1 MCTVKKVPKK
11 SRSILG
17 IITIHL
23 ITLSDCQPKRND
35 REMAADI
42 SRSPGKGDWRQAAT
56 KAVTVCVPLMNFPR
70 VRTSSLPLSTGTTQ
84 SRLAPWHTVWAVFK
98 TCVVAALQFRDRSLP
113 LSTAVNETSHYC
125 TKTWQY
131 HKNVLRRFLRRH
143 HASPR
148 SLQKLFLEKTA
159 RAGPR
164 SHFLQ
169 SKISLK
175 ESEMTLRLQEAILKV
190 SRFPAGP
197 PSSVPNPYNHPPSFS
212 SYPTMVSGGYTPYR
226 LTAIYPV
233 VISLPS
239 SITPTWAGC
248 ARCHRPAADTKMM
261 VVVTSD
267 AAAPLVRQYLSWTLC
282 DRGRHLKYY
291 MKSLLFFTT
300 CSSSKIVSEQGQWG
314 RFVDGV
320 QMEYKATYSR
330 RMSNIIYKKSC
341 S

>member
-1 MCTVKKVPKK
+1 MIVKWLQTFPD
-11 SRSILG
+11 L
-17 IITIHL
+17 
-23 ITLSDCQPKRND
+23 Q
-35 REMAADI
+35 
-42 SRSPGKGDWRQAAT
+42 GKGTGDRRRQRLSLC
-56 KAVTVCVPLMNFPR
+56 VCASYELSQGKNI
-70 VRTSSLPLSTGTTQ
+70 LPPSIHRHYTIASGT
-84 SRLAPWHTVWAVFK
+84 LAQWAVFK

-113 LSTAVNETSHYC
+113 LSTAVNETSRYC

-131 HKNVLRRFLRRH
+131 HKNVLRRLLRRH
-143 HASPR
+143 PASPR

-164 SHFLQ
+164 SLFLQ

-212 SYPTMVSGGYTPYR
+212 SYPTMASGGYTPYR

-239 SITPTWAGC
+239 SITQTWAGC
-248 ARCHRPAADTKMM
+248 ARCHRPAVDTKMM

-282 DRGRHLKYY
+282 DWGRHLKYY
-291 MKSLLFFTT
+291 TKSLLFFTT
-300 CSSSKIVSEQGQWG
+300 CSSSKILSEQGQWG
-314 RFVDGV
+314 RCKRHGLCMVC
-320 QMEYKATYSR
+320 R
-330 RMSNIIYKKSC
+330 WNIKQHIVAGC
-341 S
+341 PT